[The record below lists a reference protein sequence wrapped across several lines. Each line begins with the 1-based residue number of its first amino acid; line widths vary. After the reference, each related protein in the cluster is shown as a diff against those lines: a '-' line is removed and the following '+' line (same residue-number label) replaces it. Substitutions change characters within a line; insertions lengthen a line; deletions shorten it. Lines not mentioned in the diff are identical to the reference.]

1 MIRRMLANHYVESG
15 LRVLTSVPSRLR
27 YAGYRHKYDLHDD
40 FQITRGGTQFKGD
53 GEISIGA
60 GSYLGEN
67 SFIYAHEGY
76 SVTIGA
82 NCPMSHYVR
91 IYTSNYTAD
100 QHFGEKPLS
109 HRRGDVEIGDNVWI
123 CAFSLVTEDT
133 TIGDGAVI
141 GANSVVTH
149 DVPPHSIAVG
159 SPAKVVDFKSSVPE
173 RRVRELVERYPE
185 VISEKFRAPEP
196 SMNSPPPEPS

>member
-1 MIRRMLANHYVESG
+1 MIRRTLANHYVESG
-15 LRVLTSVPSRLR
+15 LRWLTSVPSRLR

-60 GSYLGEN
+60 GSYLGRH

-76 SVTIGA
+76 SVTIGK

-100 QHFGEKPLS
+100 QNFGEKPLS

-123 CAFSLVTEDT
+123 CAFSLITEDT

-149 DVPPHSIAVG
+149 DIPPYGIAVG
-159 SPAKVVDFKSSVPE
+159 SPAKVVDFKSSVSE
-173 RRVRELVERYPE
+173 RRIRELVEEHPKA
-185 VISEKFRAPEP
+185 ISEKFHASEPLMNKPIQEP
-196 SMNSPPPEPS
+196 S